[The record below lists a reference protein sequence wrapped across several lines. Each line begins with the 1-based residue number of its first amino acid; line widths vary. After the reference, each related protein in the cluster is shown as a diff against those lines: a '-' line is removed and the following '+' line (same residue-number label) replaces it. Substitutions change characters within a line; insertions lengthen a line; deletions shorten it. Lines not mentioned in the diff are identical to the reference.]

1 MTTLYIIEFGNVLIN
16 EDPSDID
23 DVDSIWFGVMSYDT
37 GIDFEER
44 LICSKTKKKQKYN
57 LSTLKTTVWNCKI
70 YLANILLC
78 IKMNT

>member
-16 EDPSDID
+16 EYPSDID

-44 LICSKTKKKQKYN
+44 LICSKTKKKTNKHTICQHWKQRFE
-57 LSTLKTTVWNCKI
+57 TVKFI
-70 YLANILLC
+70 
-78 IKMNT
+78 

>member
-23 DVDSIWFGVMSYDT
+23 DVDSIWFGVMSFDT

-44 LICSKTKKKQKYN
+44 LICSKTKKKNKQ
-57 LSTLKTTVWNCKI
+57 KTTICQHWKQRFETVKFI
-70 YLANILLC
+70 
-78 IKMNT
+78 

>member
-23 DVDSIWFGVMSYDT
+23 DVDSIWFGVMSFDT

-44 LICSKTKKKQKYN
+44 LICSKTKKKTNKKQQSVN
-57 LSTLKTTVWNCKI
+57 IENNGLK
-70 YLANILLC
+70 L
-78 IKMNT
+78 